1 MTLWEINEQI
11 EMLTSQLVD
20 EETGEINE
28 DIMEQLEQ
36 LDIDKHEKIENCGI
50 VMKSLLAEVD
60 AINEEIK
67 TLKARA
73 SAKANRYD
81 RLAEYVKKSL
91 NGDKF
96 ETSKVAFSYRKSDKV
111 DVVNVDIVPEEFLK
125 YETKISPMKSLIK
138 KELKSGKEVPG
149 CVLTESTNLQLK

>member
-11 EMLTSQLVD
+11 ELLTSQLVD

-50 VMKSLLAEVD
+50 VMKNLLAEVD

-73 SAKANRYD
+73 SAKANHYD
-81 RLAEYVKKSL
+81 RLAEYVKRSL
-91 NGDKF
+91 DGERF
-96 ETSKVAFSYRKSDKV
+96 ETSKVVFSYRKSDKV

-125 YETKISPMKSLIK
+125 FETSVTPMKSLIK
-138 KELKSGKEVPG
+138 KVLKSGGEVPG
-149 CVLTESTNLQLK
+149 CVLVENTNLQLK